1 MDPLTA
7 PIPNADH
14 RDIGGVKIDIVK
26 AGSGRVGRV
35 IYPPGFRWSRDM
47 KPVVGTALCE
57 HVHVGLLVR
66 GHVEATYPDGC
77 KLDFKAPA
85 VVVLEPGHDAWVVG
99 EEAAVLVQFDAEGE
113 TARRFGLVGAHRHS

>member
-14 RDIGGVKIDIVK
+14 RDIGGVHIDFVR

-35 IYPPGFRWSRDM
+35 VYPAGFRWSRDM
-47 KPVVGTALCE
+47 KPVVGTELCE

-66 GHVEATYPDGC
+66 GHIQGTYPDGC
-77 KLDFKAPA
+77 TFEFQAPA

-99 EEAAVLVQFDAEGE
+99 GEAAVLVQFDAEGE
-113 TARRFGLVGAHRHS
+113 TARRFGLAGEHRHS